1 MVNWEDMWVESTDR
15 MLLIAEENESL
26 ERQLRIAVDFIKEIK
41 TFQSDLI
48 LREIEKTRLDSEK
61 RSKEIR
67 VRKRVIP
74 DD

>member
-1 MVNWEDMWVESTDR
+1 VVNWEDMWVESTDR

-48 LREIEKTRLDSEK
+48 LREIEKTRLDGEK

>member
-1 MVNWEDMWVESTDR
+1 MWVESTDR

-48 LREIEKTRLDSEK
+48 LREIEKTRLDNEK